1 MVDAEK
7 LGKQEINDLLDKGLD
22 ANSIKDL
29 RTEQSFFLMELWKWI
44 TLMIEAKMQWDPY
57 DSD

>member
-7 LGKQEINDLLDKGLD
+7 LGKEEINDLFEKGLD

-29 RTEQSFFLMELWKWI
+29 RTEQSFFLMELWIWKF
-44 TLMIEAKMQWDPY
+44 LMIEAKLQWDLY

>member
-7 LGKQEINDLLDKGLD
+7 LGKHEINDLLEKGLD

-29 RTEQSFFLMELWKWI
+29 RTEQSFFLMEL
-44 TLMIEAKMQWDPY
+44 
-57 DSD
+57 